1 MAPGPAVSH
10 AADMTTTTWTSA
22 IWATDAFRAELR
34 AFVSG
39 AVGDPERIELV
50 AHRPWSAVWRVTA
63 AGGRTS
69 YAKQN
74 CPGQAHE
81 ARLLTELTRWV
92 PSYVVPV
99 LAADP
104 DRDLLLTADL
114 GPTLAARGGIAD
126 IDTWC
131 RLVRAAAELQ
141 RLLVPYA
148 DRLPLT
154 RMNPADATT
163 YVADAV
169 GRLGALPPG
178 DPRRLAPA
186 AAAHLEVMLPAVD
199 RWSDQVDDLGLPLT
213 LLHND
218 LHADNVVVGPDGLR
232 FLDFADAVLG
242 DPLAALTVPLTMAQR
257 ELGLAPDDPG
267 LRRIADAAIDVWTD
281 LAPARALRAALPAA
295 LQLGR
300 LAKVESWRRCVA
312 TMTAG
317 ERLVHG
323 AAPAERL
330 ARLLE
335 PTPITPAA
343 PPG

>member
-1 MAPGPAVSH
+1 
-10 AADMTTTTWTSA
+10 MTTTTWTSA
-22 IWATDAFRAELR
+22 IWGTAAFRAELR
-34 AFVSG
+34 DFVSG
-39 AVGDPERIELV
+39 AVGEPDRIELV

-63 AGGRTS
+63 AGRTS

-81 ARLLTELTRWV
+81 ARLQVELARWV
-92 PSYVVPV
+92 PSYVAPV

-104 DRDLLLTADL
+104 VRDLLLTADL

-126 IDTWC
+126 IATWC
-131 RLVRAAAELQ
+131 RIVRTGAELQ
-141 RLLVPYA
+141 RLLVPRA
-148 DRLPLT
+148 AGLGLT
-154 RMNPADATT
+154 RMLPTDATT

-186 AAAHLEVMLPAVD
+186 AAAHLEVLLPAVD
-199 RWSDQVDDLGLPLT
+199 RWADQVDDLGLPLT

-218 LHADNVVVGPDGLR
+218 LHAANVVAGPDGLR
-232 FLDFADAVLG
+232 LLDFADAVLG

-257 ELGLAPDDPG
+257 ELGLAPDDRG

-281 LAPARALRAALPAA
+281 IAPAPALRAVLPAA

-312 TMTAG
+312 TMTPG
-317 ERLVHG
+317 ERLVDG

-343 PPG
+343 PLG